1 MPYSHSSKLK
11 TVFLSLKVCLSAPD
25 HRLHGAHQ
33 LLRTALAH
41 VDGRRRRL
49 VQMRLH
55 LAAVVVDMTTL
66 AVAHGPVAVATAA
79 SR

>member
-1 MPYSHSSKLK
+1 MTNFYDL
-11 TVFLSLKVCLSAPD
+11 LCNRPD

-33 LLRTALAH
+33 LLGAALAH
-41 VDGRRRRL
+41 VDGWRRRL
-49 VQMRLH
+49 VQMRIH

-66 AVAHGPVAVATAA
+66 TVAHGPVAVVTAA